1 MVSLAGLWLPI
12 LLSAALVFVASTLVH
27 MVLKYHASDY
37 VKLPNE
43 DAVRAAIQSG
53 KPEPRQ
59 YIIPYAKGPD
69 EMKSPEWQRKYQ
81 EGPNGVLTLRPLGP
95 MSMSSS
101 MVQWFL
107 FTLGVSLVTA
117 YLASGT
123 VLIGAPFKHVFRV
136 VGTVAWLAYAAG
148 QLPAAIWMGKPWSI
162 ATKEVIDAV
171 IYGLVTAATF
181 AWLWPR

>member
-37 VKLPNE
+37 TKLPNE

-69 EMKSPEWQRKYQ
+69 EMKTPEWQRKWQ

-95 MSMSSS
+95 MSMGSS

-107 FTLGVSLVTA
+107 FALGVSLVTA
-117 YLASGT
+117 YLACGT
-123 VLIGAPFKHVFRV
+123 VLFGASFRHVFRV

-162 ATKEVIDAV
+162 AIKEVIDAV